1 MIRRVNVKEP
11 RERTA
16 AQLVDL
22 IAREHRRVE
31 KLTRE
36 RNAAQRKLERA
47 RIRYSVLK
55 RLANDQARRAL

>member
-1 MIRRVNVKEP
+1 VIRRIDVKAP

-16 AQLVDL
+16 AQLDDL

-31 KLTRE
+31 KLTKA
-36 RNAAQRKLERA
+36 RNRLQRQLERA
-47 RIRYSVLK
+47 RMRYSVLK